1 MPSGI
6 LPRGGDNM
14 RATSLHLG
22 YARNKLFRSSKQ
34 VVFPGETSYFEKQN
48 KLFSLLKQ
56 LILHQGIKRTKA
68 RSSKETF
75 PGMSPF
81 VAWNSWMLSGSTAN

>member
-1 MPSGI
+1 MPPGI
-6 LPRGGDNM
+6 LARDGNNM
-14 RATSLHLG
+14 RATSLHFG
-22 YARNKLFRSSKQ
+22 VCPKQ
-34 VVFPGETSYFEKQN
+34 VISLLKTSCFPGQN
-48 KLFSLLKQ
+48 KLFSLSKQ